1 VAAPDEGPDRNGLD
15 ERQVRQIALVGG
27 LVLLAS
33 LVLLFIVENSGSVEV
48 SFVFFSAS
56 ISLIWVIAL
65 SAVAGAVA
73 GLVIARLVRSRF
85 FGTGDR

>member
-1 VAAPDEGPDRNGLD
+1 
-15 ERQVRQIALVGG
+15 VRQIALVGA
-27 LVLLAS
+27 LVLAAS
-33 LVLLFIVENSGSVEV
+33 LVLLFIVENSGRVEV

-73 GLVIARLVRSRF
+73 GLVIARFVRARG
-85 FGTGDR
+85 FGSGDR